1 MTVTDAPA
9 GSPAFPVHWD
19 DPADANFTYTTDMM
33 HNPDPMSPL
42 QQSLQ
47 PSTFY
52 GWQKAMREFGM
63 PFKAMH
69 VRFQNFYQYDR
80 VEMIEPASPEEAR
93 AGGEALEATMKVEV
107 ARLGDRWENE
117 HLPRTRQIID
127 RFIAMEHDSATASLV
142 DIAAMLDEFENLRAE
157 LWTIHF
163 RTVLPMMLAMQTY
176 DELYADLF
184 GGTEAD
190 AHILLGGRLTRSVAA
205 GIGLSD
211 LAATARAAGLDRL
224 IIETPLES
232 LIQELRMSEDG
243 RAVLDELGRYLDEF
257 GYRSDLFDIMTPTWR
272 ENLLIPLAAVRA
284 YLMNGFN
291 TSADHDAKARA
302 ADEALN
308 AARGRLASY
317 PEPVRQQFEAMVRAG
332 RVAASLQEDHNF
344 YIDQH
349 SVAWTRLL
357 FLQIGGRLAAAG
369 VLDSRDDIFMIRLDE
384 IRDLLSNP
392 IDDSIRGQT
401 RKTVAERGAGIE
413 HAMTLTPPP
422 FLGPPPEAPTEDNVI
437 VRGMDR
443 FWGAPPRPAEGPG
456 QLMGNAGSRG
466 VATGEA
472 FVAHNLSDATNL
484 QPGQILIAM
493 TTMPAWTPF
502 FGVAAAVVTETGG
515 PLSHCAVVAREYGIP
530 AVVGAAGAMSAIQPG
545 QRITVDGG
553 RGIVLLN
560 PDE

>member
-1 MTVTDAPA
+1 MTVTDVPA
-9 GSPAFPVHWD
+9 SNPAFPVHWD
-19 DPADANFTYTTDMM
+19 DPADAYVTYTTDMM

-42 QQSLQ
+42 QQTLQ

-80 VEMIEPASPEEAR
+80 VEMIEPASPEEAK
-93 AGGEALEATMKVEV
+93 AGGEALEATMKREV
-107 ARLGDRWENE
+107 GSLADRWNDE

-127 RFIAMEHDSATASLV
+127 RFIAIERDSASAPLA
-142 DIAAMLDEFENLRAE
+142 DIASMLGEFEEIRAE

-163 RTVLPMMLAMQTY
+163 RIVVPMMLGMQIY
-176 DELYADLF
+176 DELYTDLF

-190 AHILLGGRLTRSVAA
+190 AHVLLGGRLTRSVAA

-211 LAATARAAGLDRL
+211 LAANARAAGLDRL
-224 IIETPLES
+224 MIETPLDS
-232 LIQELRMSEDG
+232 LIQQLRMSEDG
-243 RAVLDELGRYLDEF
+243 RAFLDDLGRYLDEF

-272 ENLLIPLAAVRA
+272 ENPLIPLSTVRW
-284 YLMNGFN
+284 YLVNGFN
-291 TSADHDAKARA
+291 ARGDHDAKARA
-302 ADEALN
+302 ADEALD

-317 PEPVRQQFEAMVRAG
+317 PEPVRQQFEAMVAAA
-332 RVAASLQEDHNF
+332 RVAAALQEDHNF

-357 FLQIGGRLAAAG
+357 FLQVGKRLVSAG
-369 VLDSRDDIFMIRLDE
+369 VLELPDDIFMLRLDE
-384 IRDLLSNP
+384 IRDLLGSPISDSNP
-392 IDDSIRGQT
+392 RQT
-401 RKTVAERGAGIE
+401 RATVAERRAGME
-413 HAMTLTPPP
+413 HARTLTPPP

-437 VRGMDR
+437 ARGMGN
-443 FWGAPPRPAEGPG
+443 FWGLPPRPAEEPG

-472 FVAHNLSDATNL
+472 FLARNLSEATAL
-484 QPGQILIAM
+484 QPGQILVAM

-502 FGVAAAVVTETGG
+502 FGVAAAIVTETGG

>member
-1 MTVTDAPA
+1 
-9 GSPAFPVHWD
+9 
-19 DPADANFTYTTDMM
+19 
-33 HNPDPMSPL
+33 
-42 QQSLQ
+42 
-47 PSTFY
+47 
-52 GWQKAMREFGM
+52 
-63 PFKAMH
+63 
-69 VRFQNFYQYDR
+69 
-80 VEMIEPASPEEAR
+80 
-93 AGGEALEATMKVEV
+93 
-107 ARLGDRWENE
+107 
-117 HLPRTRQIID
+117 
-127 RFIAMEHDSATASLV
+127 
-142 DIAAMLDEFENLRAE
+142 ML
-157 LWTIHF
+157 
-163 RTVLPMMLAMQTY
+163 
-176 DELYADLF
+176 
-184 GGTEAD
+184 
-190 AHILLGGRLTRSVAA
+190 
-205 GIGLSD
+205 
-211 LAATARAAGLDRL
+211 
-224 IIETPLES
+224 
-232 LIQELRMSEDG
+232 
-243 RAVLDELGRYLDEF
+243 
-257 GYRSDLFDIMTPTWR
+257 
-272 ENLLIPLAAVRA
+272 
-284 YLMNGFN
+284 
-291 TSADHDAKARA
+291 
-302 ADEALN
+302 
-308 AARGRLASY
+308 
-317 PEPVRQQFEAMVRAG
+317 
-332 RVAASLQEDHNF
+332 
-344 YIDQH
+344 
-349 SVAWTRLL
+349 
-357 FLQIGGRLAAAG
+357 
-369 VLDSRDDIFMIRLDE
+369 RLDE

>member
-1 MTVTDAPA
+1 MTVTDVPA
-9 GSPAFPVHWD
+9 SNPAFPVHWD
-19 DPADANFTYTTDMM
+19 DPADAYVTYTTDMM

-42 QQSLQ
+42 QQTLQ

-80 VEMIEPASPEEAR
+80 VEMIEPASPEEAK
-93 AGGEALEATMKVEV
+93 AGGEALEATMKREV
-107 ARLGDRWENE
+107 GSLADRWNDE

-127 RFIAMEHDSATASLV
+127 RFIAIERDSASAPLA
-142 DIAAMLDEFENLRAE
+142 DIASMLGEFEEIRAE

-163 RTVLPMMLAMQTY
+163 RIVVPMMLGMQIY
-176 DELYADLF
+176 DELYTDLF

-190 AHILLGGRLTRSVAA
+190 AHVLLGGRLTRSVAA

-211 LAATARAAGLDRL
+211 LAANARTAGLDRL
-224 IIETPLES
+224 MIETPLDS
-232 LIQELRMSEDG
+232 LIQQLRMSEDG
-243 RAVLDELGRYLDEF
+243 RAFLDDLGRYLDEF

-272 ENLLIPLAAVRA
+272 ENPLIPLSTVRW
-284 YLMNGFN
+284 YLVNGFN
-291 TSADHDAKARA
+291 ARGDHDAKARA
-302 ADEALN
+302 ADEALD

-317 PEPVRQQFEAMVRAG
+317 PEPVRQQFEAMVAAA
-332 RVAASLQEDHNF
+332 RVAATLQEDHNF

-357 FLQIGGRLAAAG
+357 FLQVGKRLVSAG
-369 VLDSRDDIFMIRLDE
+369 VLELPDDIFMLRLDE
-384 IRDLLSNP
+384 IRDLLGSPISDSNP
-392 IDDSIRGQT
+392 RQT
-401 RKTVAERGAGIE
+401 RATVAERRAGME
-413 HAMTLTPPP
+413 HARTLTPPP

-437 VRGMDR
+437 ARGMGN
-443 FWGAPPRPAEGPG
+443 FWGLPPRPAEAPG

-472 FVAHNLSDATNL
+472 FLARNLSEATAL
-484 QPGQILIAM
+484 QPGQILVAM

-502 FGVAAAVVTETGG
+502 FGVAAAIVTETGG